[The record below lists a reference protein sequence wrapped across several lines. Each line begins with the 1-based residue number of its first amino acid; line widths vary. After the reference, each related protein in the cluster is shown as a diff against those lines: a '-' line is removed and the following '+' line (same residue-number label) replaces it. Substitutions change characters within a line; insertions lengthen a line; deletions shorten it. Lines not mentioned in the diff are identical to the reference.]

1 LRERLEKEEKIKCK
15 HIIMSLSWAIE
26 WVKKNIC
33 YQADER
39 EIRRIAT
46 ALHEEA
52 LSFETDPNYSPS
64 SEEDSEVEEEGEKE
78 VISIIRDKKGFYRI
92 A

>member
-1 LRERLEKEEKIKCK
+1 
-15 HIIMSLSWAIE
+15 MSWIYE
-26 WVKKNIC
+26 WVRKNIC

-39 EIRRIAT
+39 EIRRIAEK
-46 ALHEEA
+46 LQEEA

-64 SEEDSEVEEEGEKE
+64 SEDDSEVEDEGEKE

>member
-1 LRERLEKEEKIKCK
+1 
-15 HIIMSLSWAIE
+15 MSWVLE

-39 EIRRIAT
+39 EIRRIAEK
-46 ALHEEA
+46 LQEEA
-52 LSFETDPNYSPS
+52 LSFETDPSYEPS
-64 SEEDSEVEEEGEKE
+64 CDEDSESVSEEELEE
-78 VISIIRDKKGFYRI
+78 ESITVIRDKNGLYRI